1 MHGKKLGKFLHSDSK
16 LGLCLLNKIYPMLL
30 HYAFTFN
37 YKYTHFYNSL
47 HLVCNVPFFP
57 LDVLFEEDA
66 SVMPLMSAAKVWS
79 NLENTTEDES
89 LFKNITI
96 LLIVQVIT

>member
-1 MHGKKLGKFLHSDSK
+1 M
-16 LGLCLLNKIYPMLL
+16 
-30 HYAFTFN
+30 
-37 YKYTHFYNSL
+37 
-47 HLVCNVPFFP
+47 PFFP
-57 LDVLFEEDA
+57 LDVVFEEDA

-96 LLIVQVIT
+96 LLIVQVITFNLKKKKGECHQFKK